1 MIDLGQYDAMK
12 SPLCSAA
19 DQQGVFDRFRIRGK
33 ALNAFH
39 NWEHATY
46 GDKTPLA
53 EIHADLWLEGYMQ
66 GHGDNSTDRK
76 SDRDRMALAS
86 YLVDYILEEQSRG
99 NVCIDKWM
107 VSDAIEAWQG
117 GAR

>member
-1 MIDLGQYDAMK
+1 MSLLQEM
-12 SPLCSAA
+12 
-19 DQQGVFDRFRIRGK
+19 
-33 ALNAFH
+33 
-39 NWEHATY
+39 ETY
-46 GDKTPLA
+46 GM
-53 EIHADLWLEGYMQ
+53 ADEHLSLSEKGRL
-66 GHGDNSTDRK
+66 N
-76 SDRDRMALAS
+76 LAS